1 MLVKFF
7 SELQGSCR
15 VDIYINV
22 DKRTLNWNIIVL
34 RMDDIVFEGK
44 LVDGSLCVCVCNYEN
59 ASM

>member
-44 LVDGSLCVCVCNYEN
+44 LVDGSLFVCLQL
-59 ASM
+59 